1 MRSQA
6 TCPSCHCVLLTC
18 HLSRCLHF
26 YARVSTESWKTKL
39 KSHCLH
45 KVKGLPWPCRRASP
59 LPRLSRSGPCLD
71 SSYLCCPIHGFHCLL
86 HEIRELISKQV
97 RNKNLLISKLNS
109 KPIFF
114 YFTLFTLQYCI
125 DFAIHQHESA
135 TGSQSWAPLLP
146 PSPYHPSGSSQCI
159 SPKHLYPASNLDWQ
173 LVSYMISYMFQC
185 HKI

>member
-135 TGSQSWAPLLP
+135 TGIHVFPILNHP
-146 PSPYHPSGSSQCI
+146 PPTSVPMPSLWVIPVHQAQASCI
-159 SPKHLYPASNLDWQ
+159 LHQ
-173 LVSYMISYMFQC
+173 T
-185 HKI
+185 